1 MGKKTDKKS
10 FSNLEELMDGTDNVS
25 LSRLKKEY
33 LTDSLRAW
41 QNSNRTAGLSQ
52 LPAGHRRTSQVT
64 VNFNTLPSE
73 KVIQNEGS
81 FIVLG
86 KDRPRG
92 AEPPGYGAINPGGR
106 SSTIDLVVGRQSS
119 GRGGKG
125 PKDGTYTDNNF
136 FTDAARVY
144 ISQMTD
150 VDLNFGISEGMLKN
164 SVARSA
170 VAIKADG
177 IRIIGREGVKIV
189 TGRTHSTGA
198 GPKGETNSFGG
209 KLEPAPPIE
218 LIAGNNG
225 TGHRSVIAGLFGL
238 PKKINY
244 LQPALMGETTV
255 DCLKE
260 LTDMVDKINGS
271 VTNLAAILSAYMA
284 FDGIDPLRP
293 WVPAIAGFSTTV
305 NLTDVLAPL
314 WGNKTGL
321 WFLEANYLEKY
332 GSESILSR
340 NVYIT

>member
-1 MGKKTDKKS
+1 MPKKTDKKR
-10 FSNLEELMDGTDNVS
+10 FSNIEELMEGTDNVT
-25 LSRLKKEY
+25 LSRMKKDY
-33 LTDSLRAW
+33 LIDSLRAW
-41 QNSNRTAGLSQ
+41 ENSSRADALSN
-52 LPAGHRRTSQVT
+52 LPVGHRKSSQVD
-64 VNFNTLPSE
+64 VNFNSLPSE

-92 AEPPGYGAINPGGR
+92 ADPPGYGAINPGGR
-106 SSTIDLVVGRQSS
+106 SSTIDLVVGRHSS

-150 VDLNFGISEGMLKN
+150 VDLNFGISEGVLKN

-170 VAIKADG
+170 IAIKADG

-189 TGRTHSTGA
+189 TGRTHSTSA

-271 VTNLAAILSAYMA
+271 VMNLAAILSAYM
-284 FDGIDPLRP
+284 FIDGIDPLRP
-293 WVPAIAGFSTTV
+293 WSPAIAGVCSTL
-305 NLTDVLAPL
+305 NLTDVLTPL
-314 WGNKTGL
+314 YANKTGL
-321 WFLEANYLEKY
+321 WLMEVNYLQEY
-332 GSESILSR
+332 GSEYIGSR
-340 NVYIT
+340 NVYLT